1 MGGGSLA
8 REEQMLLQDE
18 FRRVKGKVGRF
29 KINRRTANVGAIS
42 GSTPLKV
49 SKDKFF
55 LTSSAVIPENP
66 GVNFLEKS
74 KQIMQKR
81 RNKQN

>member
-1 MGGGSLA
+1 MNLK
-8 REEQMLLQDE
+8 
-18 FRRVKGKVGRF
+18 RVKGRVGRF
-29 KINRRTANVGAIS
+29 KINRRSANVGAIS
-42 GSTPLKV
+42 GAAPLKV

-66 GVNFLEKS
+66 GVAKVSEDLKGIHELLIKFLQKS
-74 KQIMQKR
+74 KQIMQKK